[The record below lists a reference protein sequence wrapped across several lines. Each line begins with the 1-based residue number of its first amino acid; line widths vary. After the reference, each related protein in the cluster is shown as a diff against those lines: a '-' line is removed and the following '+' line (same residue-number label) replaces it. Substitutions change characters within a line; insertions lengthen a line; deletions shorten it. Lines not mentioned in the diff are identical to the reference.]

1 VIPSTQP
8 SSQPS
13 ESPSANPS
21 QGCDN
26 IRTDCG
32 WGIFNPWT
40 CQCDCPVG
48 ICRDNNGYCLNP
60 CQDTINVNPFAG
72 CVPGWDCPWHPS
84 NDGYCKSEMH
94 IPNEFMIY
102 RSAKDCCQEH
112 YGGSAQC
119 VTDSKNLGAKSRS
132 SEFPNTSNYYAPVEA
147 DNIWQTEQGQAPRW
161 FPDLYNKQNC
171 VYGSNYESW
180 MNEGDFKESYLSKT
194 SARCCDSWYPT
205 KGSDCP
211 DPGSAVNPEA
221 EDEALSPGGAVAYFF
236 PEFDKNNCGFG
247 VDYPAWMGVNGYE
260 KHYLFASGQECCD
273 RYFKGVGGCPH
284 ETTHDGG
291 YFWSQYED
299 ELPNDQAMPAVYNH
313 TYYPLL
319 ERGTCVNGTD
329 YPDWMAID
337 DDYRRMYLFK
347 DLEGCCQQ
355 WFSDFDVQGCVG
367 SVVQGFY
374 DYVPCVE
381 NRDDSGCVETSS
393 ITNTTAHQLAM
404 FYPRLGSNTCGN
416 DGDMPS
422 WMLSEDYAEYYLYNT
437 MSQCCAAFG
446 FGCG

>member
-1 VIPSTQP
+1 MLTQCVHINRANSPPRLIVDSLLATGQPSAIPSTQP

-21 QGCDN
+21 QGCEN
-26 IRTDCG
+26 IRSDCG

-72 CVPGWDCPWHPS
+72 CAPGWGKSYPSASILVVVAPRTGLILFSRVDCPWHPS

-112 YGGSAQC
+112 FGGSAQC
-119 VTDSKNLGAKSRS
+119 VTDSKNLGANYRS
-132 SEFPNTSNYYAPVEA
+132 SEFPNTSNYYAPAEA
-147 DNIWQTEQGQAPRW
+147 DNLWQTEQGQAPRW

-180 MNEGDFKESYLSKT
+180 MNDEDFRESYLSKT

-221 EDEALSPGGAVAYFF
+221 EDEALSPGGAVAYYF
-236 PEFDKNNCGFG
+236 PEFDKNSCGFG
-247 VDYPAWMGVNGYE
+247 VDYPAW
-260 KHYLFASGQECCD
+260 
-273 RYFKGVGGCPH
+273 
-284 ETTHDGG
+284 
-291 YFWSQYED
+291 
-299 ELPNDQAMPAVYNH
+299 
-313 TYYPLL
+313 
-319 ERGTCVNGTD
+319 
-329 YPDWMAID
+329 
-337 DDYRRMYLFK
+337 
-347 DLEGCCQQ
+347 
-355 WFSDFDVQGCVG
+355 
-367 SVVQGFY
+367 
-374 DYVPCVE
+374 
-381 NRDDSGCVETSS
+381 
-393 ITNTTAHQLAM
+393 
-404 FYPRLGSNTCGN
+404 
-416 DGDMPS
+416 
-422 WMLSEDYAEYYLYNT
+422 
-437 MSQCCAAFG
+437 
-446 FGCG
+446 